1 MHTATSTAGPEQS
14 KWSNAE
20 AKLAV
25 NLAFASRMLSR
36 DGHDDLNQ
44 GQASARLPGHE
55 RFLIK
60 SALCGFNEAR
70 PSDMVFASVDAGVA
84 PDRLAPPELPLH
96 QAIYAARRD
105 VAAIIH
111 SHAPHT
117 LVFGAT
123 DWDIE
128 PISHD
133 GAYFRGRVPR
143 FRATS
148 NTVLDIET
156 GQAIAEVLADN
167 PAVFLQNHGSV
178 VVGRSLR
185 EAAVL
190 AQVLERACRL
200 QILAASTGASYHV
213 SRDDDVAQKRDYIYS
228 DTAVKSYWDY
238 CVRLVKQL
246 WKESES
252 W

>member
-1 MHTATSTAGPEQS
+1 MHTVMISEGPQQS
-14 KWSNAE
+14 KWTNAE
-20 AKLAV
+20 TKLAV

-44 GQASARLPGHE
+44 GQVSARLPGQD

-70 PSDMVFASVDAGVA
+70 PSDMVFAAVDYNAA

-96 QAIYAARRD
+96 QAIYGVRRD
-105 VAAIIH
+105 VNAIIH
-111 SHAPHT
+111 SHAPYT

-133 GAYFRGRVPR
+133 GSYFRGRVPR

-148 NTVLDIET
+148 NTVLDIDT
-156 GQAIAEVLADN
+156 GRAIADVLSDN

-200 QILAASTGASYHV
+200 QILAAGTGAKYHV
-213 SRDDDVAQKRDYIYS
+213 SSDTDVAKKREFIYS
-228 DTAVKSYWDY
+228 DTALKSYWDY
-238 CVRLVKQL
+238 CVRLVKQI
-246 WKESES
+246 WKETES

>member
-1 MHTATSTAGPEQS
+1 MHTATILEGPEQS
-14 KWSNAE
+14 KWTNAE
-20 AKLAV
+20 TRLAV

-44 GQASARLPGHE
+44 GQVSARLPGQD

-70 PSDMVFASVDAGVA
+70 PSDMVFAAVNAAVA

-96 QAIYAARRD
+96 QALYAARPD
-105 VAAIIH
+105 VNAVIH
-111 SHAPHT
+111 SHAPYT

-123 DWDIE
+123 DWNIQ

-133 GAYFRGRVPR
+133 GSFFRGRVPR

-156 GQAIAEVLADN
+156 GRSIADVLGDN

-200 QILAASTGASYHV
+200 QILAASTGATYHV
-213 SRDDDVAQKRDYIYS
+213 SSEDDVAKKREFIYS

-238 CVRLVKQL
+238 CVRLVKQM
-246 WKESES
+246 WKETES

>member
-1 MHTATSTAGPEQS
+1 MPNATSGTGPDQS
-14 KWSNAE
+14 VRTNAE

-25 NLAFASRMLSR
+25 NLALASRMLSR

-44 GQASARLPGHE
+44 GQVSARLPGQD

-70 PSDMVFASVDAGVA
+70 PDDMVFASIDPSQA
-84 PDRLAPPELPLH
+84 PARLAPPELPLH
-96 QAIYAARRD
+96 QAIYAARPD
-105 VAAIIH
+105 VNAIIH
-111 SHAPHT
+111 SHAPYT

-123 DWDIE
+123 DWDVR

-133 GAYFRGRVPR
+133 GSFFAGRVPR
-143 FRATS
+143 FTATS
-148 NTVLDIET
+148 NTVLGIQTGKDI
-156 GQAIAEVLADN
+156 AVVLGGN
-167 PAVFLQNHGSV
+167 PAVFLRNHGSV

-200 QILAASTGASYHV
+200 QILAESTRTSYHV
-213 SRDDDVAQKRDYIYS
+213 SGEADVRQKCAYIYS

-246 WKESES
+246 WKETES

>member
-1 MHTATSTAGPEQS
+1 MQQTMAMTG
-14 KWSNAE
+14 AE
-20 AKLAV
+20 ARLAV
-25 NLAFASRMLSR
+25 NLALASRMLSR

-44 GQASARLPGHE
+44 GQASARLPGAE

-60 SALCGFNEAR
+60 GALVGFNEAR
-70 PSDMVFASVDAGVA
+70 PGDMVWAWIDPARPVA
-84 PDRLAPPELPLH
+84 PLAPPELPLH
-96 QAIYAARRD
+96 QAIYAARPD
-105 VAAIIH
+105 VNAIVH

-123 DWDIE
+123 DWDVR
-128 PISHD
+128 PVSHD
-133 GAYFRGRVPR
+133 GACFAGRVPR
-143 FRATS
+143 FTATS
-148 NTVLDIET
+148 HTVLDME
-156 GQAIAEVLADN
+156 IARAVALALGSN
-167 PAVFLQNHGSV
+167 PAVFLRNHGSV

-200 QILAASTGASYHV
+200 QLLAEASGAAYAV
-213 SRDDDVAQKRDYIYS
+213 STDDDVSRKRDYIYS

-238 CVRLVKQL
+238 CVRLVKQT
-246 WKESES
+246 WKEVES

>member
-1 MHTATSTAGPEQS
+1 MQNATAATGPGE
-14 KWSNAE
+14 KGLTPAE
-20 AKLAV
+20 AKLAI
-25 NLAFASRMLSR
+25 NLAFASRMLSC

-44 GQASARLPGHE
+44 GQVSARLPGQDH
-55 RFLIK
+55 FLIK
-60 SALCGFNEAR
+60 SALVGFNEAVPADMVLAWVDSAR
-70 PSDMVFASVDAGVA
+70 PSA
-84 PDRLAPPELPLH
+84 RLAPPELPLH
-96 QAIYAARRD
+96 QAIYAARPD
-105 VAAIIH
+105 VNAIIH
-111 SHAPHT
+111 SHAPYT

-123 DWDIE
+123 DWDVR

-133 GAYFRGRVPR
+133 GACFTGRVPR
-143 FRATS
+143 FTATS

-156 GQAIAEVLADN
+156 GRAIAAVLADN
-167 PAVFLQNHGSV
+167 PAAFLRNHGSV

-200 QILAASTGASYHV
+200 QVLAESTRAVYHV
-213 SRDDDVAQKRDYIYS
+213 STEDDVTRKRDYVYS

-238 CVRLVKQL
+238 CVRRVKQT
-246 WKESES
+246 WSEAQS